1 MKKQIKSHEVY
12 LGASAYTNKPAQA
25 TTSSNGIRP
34 AAICQ
39 AKMIALLATSPRQLL
54 QAKKIKSLTQTSP
67 VQRMDNGWTTV
78 TSARTQQQ
86 QQELQLRTLRDY
98 AIELMIEQGWEPGTN
113 TIILRGS
120 RTVIRNGVHC
130 NLHYTINLRDLTN
143 FVRNKQ
149 REDISYDGIWN
160 NVTYHTTYETT
171 YSSNNRN
178 NQRDY

>member
-113 TIILRGS
+113 TI
-120 RTVIRNGVHC
+120 
-130 NLHYTINLRDLTN
+130 NLRDLTN